1 MRVQLCE
8 ELRRVLSAVQVDR
21 DVQRALSPDGSAL
34 SPPLVR
40 MSPDEVA
47 ASASPVAPVIALDE
61 DQIRARTPHIEQLL
75 LEFYVRCHYS
85 LRFFYSTVH

>member
-8 ELRRVLSAVQVDR
+8 ELRRVLSAVRSQVDR

-40 MSPDEVA
+40 MSPDEAA

-75 LEFYVRCHYS
+75 LEFYVRCHI
-85 LRFFYSTVH
+85 H